1 MFGGEWRIGRDTH
14 PQVRKQGCDA
24 MNREQKLALIVGFAL
39 VLVVGVLISDQ
50 LSAARRSV
58 DPASGTPGTLQAAL
72 EPPADDLGP
81 AFGREFEKRDPIQS
95 RTPAPDSTVLVL
107 TNGSEGLG
115 LPSESTTLADAAS
128 KTLEQM
134 GDLFVQAQN
143 GNSPAMQV
151 DGVPSFDMGKP
162 LATESA
168 PSEKTI
174 LTSEIVE
181 PAPSDSAVTTVPM
194 RPEKADADVR
204 PVRTHRVQEDETLWS
219 IAKKYYGDGS
229 LANALATYNANRIGK
244 GGVIQVGASLLIP
257 DAEVLGGTSKAKPST
272 TTKVASAEKPAPK
285 ASDKS
290 TAKKP
295 EPAKKSTASI
305 PKTYTVKSGD
315 TLQKISD
322 KFYGTTKRWN
332 DILELNEKVIDDE
345 DGLQVGMVIKLP
357 QR

>member
-1 MFGGEWRIGRDTH
+1 
-14 PQVRKQGCDA
+14 

-81 AFGREFEKRDPIQS
+81 AFGREFEKRDPIQT
-95 RTPAPDSTVLVL
+95 RTPAPGSTVLVL
-107 TNGSEGLG
+107 TNGSEDLG
-115 LPSESTTLADAAS
+115 LTSESTTLADTAS

-134 GDLFVQAQN
+134 GNLLVDAQN
-143 GNSPAMQV
+143 GNSPAMQI
-151 DGVPSFDMGKP
+151 DGVPSINMGETVQAP
-162 LATESA
+162 P
-168 PSEKTI
+168 PSEEVL
-174 LTSEIVE
+174 LTGE
-181 PAPSDSAVTTVPM
+181 PETSTRTETAFAPETKP
-194 RPEKADADVR
+194 KADVR

-244 GGVIQVGASLLIP
+244 GGVIQVGASLLVP

-285 ASDKS
+285 PSDKS

-295 EPAKKSTASI
+295 EPAKKSTTSI

-332 DILELNEKVIDDE
+332 DILELNDSVIDDE

-357 QR
+357 KA